1 MLMWRT
7 IRFGLAA
14 SVCAQFGQVNGGTHT
29 TNRPEEIAKTY
40 QMNKKA
46 THFTLLLDPVFSG
59 CETKACFL
67 VPVERSDKDTLFAHH
82 TRTHLARNTRDER
95 QVESL

>member
-1 MLMWRT
+1 MIYFCLS
-7 IRFGLAA
+7 IGSQL
-14 SVCAQFGQVNGGTHT
+14 
-29 TNRPEEIAKTY
+29 
-40 QMNKKA
+40 NKKA
-46 THFTLLLDPVFSG
+46 TLLLDPVFG
-59 CETKACFL
+59 GRETKACFL